1 MPTIS
6 PVSVAAAAS
15 IAGFP
20 ENELVNAVA
29 VAYSESSWN
38 TGSANA
44 CCYGLWQIHEKAHP
58 DAWKR
63 FGLSGDGWKDPQR
76 NANAAFM
83 VWQQSGGWC
92 TRGSPPNCNPWQG
105 YGNSNFKGAI
115 GPATAAVNR
124 MKKILSDNGYT
135 TGSFRE
141 AIKVNPTDEKVK
153 MVLDAFKL
161 SGSGLGID
169 LPNPLGG
176 AAEALEQLHKI
187 LQFFT
192 DPHNW
197 IRVGVGMTGLILC
210 FYGLLPYILRGAGKA
225 AAFLPQGKI
234 AKVAMAAK
242 GGKVASIVKAVK

>member
-20 ENELVNAVA
+20 DNELVNAVA
-29 VAYSESSWN
+29 VAHAESSWN
-38 TGSANA
+38 TGDRNS
-44 CCYGLWQIHEKAHP
+44 CCFGLWQIHEKAHP

-63 FGLSGDGWKDPQR
+63 FGLSGDGWQDPQK

-83 VWQQSGGWC
+83 IWQQSGGWC

-115 GPATAAVNR
+115 GPSTAAVNR

-135 TGSFRE
+135 TASFRE

-169 LPNPLGG
+169 IPNPIGG
-176 AAEALEQLHKI
+176 ATEALQQLHKI
-187 LQFFT
+187 LTFFT
-192 DPHNW
+192 DRHNW
-197 IRVGVGMTGLILC
+197 IRVGVGLGGLALLWFAI
-210 FYGLLPYILRGAGKA
+210 LPYVLRAGGKVA
-225 AAFLPQGKI
+225 VLLPQGKA
-234 AKVAMAAK
+234 AKAAMAVK
-242 GGKVASIVKAVK
+242 GGKLGKAAEVIS